1 MRHHM
6 ACTWPV
12 RAVGMNF
19 FFGLMCL
26 GAALITF
33 CHARSGGGSL
43 SFFPRSDGGKWRWGM
58 HILQQ
63 AGTIL
68 AFCHDH
74 FVREKNTSALILWNS
89 TRSIPLF
96 ILSHIHMIAKRKQ
109 DHLQYKFLF
118 EVSYHSI
125 RRGNKWSELLFRCQA
140 AVLQQNAVWGLPA
153 SGDGNYSQHTVKH
166 GITSASACAPQV
178 LVCQSSRKRTTRH
191 KEGSPRRQNQE
202 ELLMKCETLLEARVA
217 EVKCGHTAR
226 TRTARAVAWC
236 FRYLT
241 SSLAQSR
248 HGEVYNSKGNFLNRR
263 FSMAKRVEYEQ
274 IQS

>member
-1 MRHHM
+1 M
-6 ACTWPV
+6 TGEGSWYE
-12 RAVGMNF
+12 F
-19 FFGLMCL
+19 FFW
-26 GAALITF
+26 
-33 CHARSGGGSL
+33 
-43 SFFPRSDGGKWRWGM
+43 SDVFGRCTY
-58 HILQQ
+58 HILSRTERWRLAFFLSEIRWWQVKVRH
-63 AGTIL
+63 AHLATGWYHSGIL